1 MNETKL
7 MNLYLTTNLEEVLN
21 IKEISFKKYANAMKQ
36 FWEKMK
42 THQSGSIKLMVDI
55 SADPA
60 VKNQ

>member
-21 IKEISFKKYANAMKQ
+21 ITEISFEKYVNAMKQ
-36 FWEKMK
+36 FWGKMK

-55 SADPA
+55 SAEPP
-60 VKNQ
+60 V